1 MQEAEE
7 RMSLEIRKTSVIL
20 SYLRYCNVW
29 VFSSLFFIVRT
40 FGFCLF
46 QRLMRR
52 QICIKQKKKRSE
64 YKYRLKI
71 TNLSNL
77 EYVENQKGKKSRKEV
92 RTIWSAIHRFVHI
105 RSVYLLTIIILTILQ
120 NMIEHSSRQPK

>member
-52 QICIKQKKKRSE
+52 QSE
-64 YKYRLKI
+64 R
-71 TNLSNL
+71 
-77 EYVENQKGKKSRKEV
+77 QHEV
-92 RTIWSAIHRFVHI
+92 FSFIGWQV
-105 RSVYLLTIIILTILQ
+105 
-120 NMIEHSSRQPK
+120 K